1 MSETPPRY
9 RQLTHDER
17 RVLRAF
23 VEACS
28 ASIVSGFAVE
38 RVLARDLD
46 DGGWGSFAIC
56 VDGVEATRGVFASE
70 MQYSDA
76 DGAPVLVSF
85 YVSDAGVPASV
96 EFWRVGDGARQC
108 VPDVLPVVVLAR
120 DVR

>member
-1 MSETPPRY
+1 MNEERHAY
-9 RQLTHDER
+9 RPLTHDEA

-23 VEACS
+23 VEPCS

-46 DGGWGSFAIC
+46 DGGWGSFAMC
-56 VDGVEATRGVFASE
+56 VDGVEATRGMFAAE

-85 YVSDAGVPASV
+85 YVSATGVPASV

-108 VPDVLPVVVLAR
+108 VPDVLPAVVLAR